1 MLSVITLQNSKR
13 NMKIR
18 IGIAMTKGENQTI
31 QTMRKI
37 KQVSLVK
44 REGFGSPFFY
54 LCSEAWG
61 SDRKL
66 LKRKTRKLAFV
77 LSNFLESQKCHKLL
91 QKCHSQTIR
100 IDTRYHK
107 T

>member
-13 NMKIR
+13 NMKTL
-18 IGIAMTKGENQTI
+18 IGIVTTKEECQTI

-37 KQVSLVK
+37 NKVSLVE
-44 REGFGSPFFY
+44 RGGLRLSFF
-54 LCSEAWG
+54 LLGSEAWG

-77 LSNFLESQKCHKLL
+77 LSNFLESQKCHRPV
-91 QKCHSQTIR
+91 I
-100 IDTRYHK
+100 
-107 T
+107 